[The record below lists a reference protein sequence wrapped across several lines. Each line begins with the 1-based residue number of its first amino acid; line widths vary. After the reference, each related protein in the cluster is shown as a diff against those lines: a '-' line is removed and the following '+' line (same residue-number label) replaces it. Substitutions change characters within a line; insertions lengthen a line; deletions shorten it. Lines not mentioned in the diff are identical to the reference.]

1 MPNMNVN
8 RRTFVKTAGALGA
21 LAAVGGT
28 AATGSLFE
36 PTTPAFAEAPDEIHW
51 SQCNVN
57 CGGNCIFQW
66 HSKDGKIQYME
77 TDNLG
82 STDLQARACLRGRA
96 MRRWPTSGRPT
107 VLRSTVE
114 FCCFSPPRIRLPGKM
129 CSSSRP
135 TAAPWCCSCSWPAV
149 WSWPHNQPLHQP
161 PKLSLHLQPPLQ
173 PPL

>member
-96 MRRWPTSGRPT
+96 MRRWLNS
-107 VLRSTVE
+107 
-114 FCCFSPPRIRLPGKM
+114 
-129 CSSSRP
+129 P
-135 TAAPWCCSCSWPAV
+135 TA
-149 WSWPHNQPLHQP
+149 
-161 PKLSLHLQPPLQ
+161 
-173 PPL
+173 